1 MFTMRRIAML
11 LVALWG
17 ILHRSVIWGFR
28 NFIGGMVSGVEE
40 EGTRRGTTMCDAI
53 ERHCSGV
60 EQAADPEDSVS
71 GAEEPAGEGFSLFPF
86 SPCLLRSYLQHVR
99 VAVETMR
106 NFA

>member
-1 MFTMRRIAML
+1 MRGIAML

-17 ILHRSVIWGFR
+17 FLYRIVILGFR
-28 NFIGGMVSGVEE
+28 NFIAVMASGGEE
-40 EGTRRGTTMCDAI
+40 EGTRRGITMCDAT

-71 GAEEPAGEGFSLFPF
+71 GVEEPADEGFSLFPF

-99 VAVETMR
+99 FAGEAMR

>member
-1 MFTMRRIAML
+1 MRGIAML

-17 ILHRSVIWGFR
+17 IFHRIVIWGFR
-28 NFIGGMVSGVEE
+28 NFIAVMVSGVEE
-40 EGTRRGTTMCDAI
+40 EGTRPGTTMCDAI

-71 GAEEPAGEGFSLFPF
+71 GVEEPAGEGFSLFPF

>member
-1 MFTMRRIAML
+1 MRGIAML

-17 ILHRSVIWGFR
+17 ILHRIVILGFR
-28 NFIGGMVSGVEE
+28 NFIAVMVSGVEE

-60 EQAADPEDSVS
+60 EQPADREDSVS
-71 GAEEPAGEGFSLFPF
+71 GVEEPAGEGFSLSPF
-86 SPCLLRSYLQHVR
+86 SPCLLRSYLQHVKFAE
-99 VAVETMR
+99 VTMR

>member
-1 MFTMRRIAML
+1 MRGIAIL

-17 ILHRSVIWGFR
+17 ILHRIVILGFR
-28 NFIGGMVSGVEE
+28 NFIAVMVSGVEE

-60 EQAADPEDSVS
+60 EQAADPEDSLS
-71 GAEEPAGEGFSLFPF
+71 GVEEPAGEGFSPFPF
-86 SPCLLRSYLQHVR
+86 SPRLLRSYVQHVR
-99 VAVETMR
+99 FAVETMR

>member
-1 MFTMRRIAML
+1 MRGIAML

-17 ILHRSVIWGFR
+17 ILHRTVILGFR
-28 NFIGGMVSGVEE
+28 NFIAVEE

-60 EQAADPEDSVS
+60 ELAAEPEDSVS
-71 GAEEPAGEGFSLFPF
+71 GVEEPAGECFSLSPF
-86 SPCLLRSYLQHVR
+86 SACLLRSYLQHVR
-99 VAVETMR
+99 FAVGTMR